1 MEVLNLLG
9 SGMIILGA
17 LSGVVLYI
25 HSLGVKIVDQI
36 GTIAWLFIFCIIGG
50 TVCYN
55 LSDNSID
62 GIIYSSYI
70 LLMLGSLSG
79 LTLFFIEF
87 GFKKFDK
94 EEIGKGTL
102 WLFFLLFVPIGIA
115 GILNYKLIELINQYS
130 NQL

>member
-25 HSLGVKIVDQI
+25 SFPWCKIVDQI

-70 LLMLGSLSG
+70 LLMLGSLG
-79 LTLFFIEF
+79 VA
-87 GFKKFDK
+87 
-94 EEIGKGTL
+94 
-102 WLFFLLFVPIGIA
+102 LLF
-115 GILNYKLIELINQYS
+115 L
-130 NQL
+130 